1 MEIVLGLGLDSR
13 QGPSAQPLFN
23 AATLGPAGLLG
34 VLETHLG
41 LAGPAV
47 SQAQRVA
54 VYLSCLQR
62 AEGVPPGVTQRFYS
76 ESLRVDPMGAAERL
90 LAWRDEWR
98 MGGWKGQ
105 GVAPTLE
112 RLRDLSLVESE
123 AVHELPPGEP
133 ERLEAVCHALK
144 AGALVPI
151 TRIVLV
157 DDLTLWPWL
166 WQVTLSLL
174 PGVQPQSSAG
184 QGQGAIGDSAPQL
197 AQVQSQARLLSS
209 GKAPAA
215 PLPPITDHSLLV
227 VKARSLATAQ
237 HWLSERL
244 LQAPADRLILAEDG
258 GDALD
263 DIIEARG
270 GSRCGFSASS
280 PWRPALQCLPL
291 ALALCWAPLD
301 IHALVEFLAH
311 PMGPIPRRIRK
322 QLLRAVDRQPG
333 VGGQAWQEVKSR
345 LIGTDDEAQLSSIE
359 EWLEAPRWL
368 REDGAPIAALIERT
382 QRMSLALQQRL
393 ALAAQQDGGV
403 SVLSAAVQQC
413 DAVSQALMELQSR
426 GTVQVSPRMLE
437 QIIECATP
445 SGVTD
450 PAAVAQVGTVRS
462 ASSVEACVE
471 PADEVIWWMP
481 TAPALVQ
488 SLPWSMAEQKELR
501 AMGVH
506 LRNPERELQA
516 LFARWLRPLLAAR
529 QRFVLVLPVGEA
541 EAHPITQIL
550 EQLVEGFSQQVLDL
564 DAPHA
569 LADQMQPVT
578 HQALPAVPEHLNV
591 ATGMQLD
598 TQKQSF
604 TSLDELFHAPATY
617 ALKRHAKLQATDLPQ
632 VDADRRLLGTLAHRL
647 LEKLFLHPDA
657 LQWSPEQLEVW
668 LRPAMEDLISQE
680 GAVLLMQGGGVNLAR
695 FRARCMQGLKSL
707 LRVLQD
713 AGITRVETEVPVAGL
728 LWGVQLKGSV
738 DLLLHL
744 ADGGTVALDTKWHGD
759 KRYANALQDG
769 DFLQLAIYSALLHA
783 QSGQQPRALGYF
795 VFDSATIYI
804 SEPDLLPGAVVKS
817 AGQGQG
823 SAALLAQAQAT
834 WAWRLDQ
841 FAAGQIDVPPE
852 KPDSAWQGPPGTF
865 EVKGPKPWDQEYLV
879 ALGGWQ

>member
-13 QGPSAQPLFN
+13 QGPSAQPLFD
-23 AATLGPAGLLG
+23 AATLGPTGLLG

-47 SQAQRVA
+47 SPAQRVA

-62 AEGVPPGVTQRFYS
+62 AEGVPPGVTHRFYS

-98 MGGWKGQ
+98 MGGWTGQ
-105 GVAPTLE
+105 GGAPAQE

-133 ERLEAVCHALK
+133 ERLEAVCHALR

-157 DDLTLWPWL
+157 DDITLWPWL
-166 WQVTLSLL
+166 WQVALSLL
-174 PGVQPQSSAG
+174 PGVQQRSLAG
-184 QGQGAIGDSAPQL
+184 QCQVPIGAPAPQL
-197 AQVQSQARLLSS
+197 AKVQSHALGLAAGQ
-209 GKAPAA
+209 APAA

-227 VKARSLATAQ
+227 VKSRSWATAQ

-244 LQAPADRLILAEDG
+244 HQAPADRLILAEDG

-263 DIIEARG
+263 DIVEARG

-291 ALALCWAPLD
+291 ALTLCWAPLD

-311 PMGPIPRRIRK
+311 PMGPMPRRIRQ
-322 QLLRAVDRQPG
+322 QLLRAVHREPG

-345 LIGTDDEAQLSSIE
+345 LVGTDDEGQLAGIQ
-359 EWLEAPRWL
+359 EWLEAPRWF
-368 REDGAPIAALIERT
+368 RDEGAPIAPLIERT

-393 ALAAQQDGGV
+393 ALAAQQEGGV

-413 DAVSQALMELQSR
+413 DAVVQALMELQSR

-450 PAAVAQVGTVRS
+450 PAAVAQVGAVRS

-481 TAPALVQ
+481 TAPALTQ
-488 SLPWSMAEQKELR
+488 SLPWSVAEQEGLR
-501 AMGVH
+501 SMGVH
-506 LRNPERELQA
+506 LRNPEHELQA

-550 EQLVEGFSQQVLDL
+550 EQLVEGFKHQVLDL
-564 DAPHA
+564 DAPHT

-578 HQALPAVPEHLNV
+578 HQALPTIPEHLSV
-591 ATGMQLD
+591 ADAMELD

-617 ALKRHAKLQATDLPQ
+617 ALKRQAKLKATDLPQ
-632 VDADRRLLGTLAHRL
+632 VGEDRRLLGTLAHRL
-647 LEKLFLHPDA
+647 LEKLFAHPDA
-657 LQWSPEQLEVW
+657 LQWGPDQLEVW
-668 LRPAMEDLISQE
+668 VRPAMEDLISQE

-695 FRARCMQGLKSL
+695 FRARCVQALRSL

-713 AGITRVETEVPVAGL
+713 AGVTRVETEVQVAGS
-728 LWGVQLKGSV
+728 LWGVQLQGSV

-744 ADGGTVALDTKWHGD
+744 PDGGTVALDTKWHGD
-759 KRYANALQDG
+759 KRYAKAFQDG
-769 DFLQLAIYSALLHA
+769 EFLQLAIYSALLQA
-783 QSGQQPRALGYF
+783 QTGQPPRALGYF
-795 VFDSATIYI
+795 VFNSATIYI
-804 SEPDLLPGAVVKS
+804 NQPDLLPGAVVKS
-817 AGQGQG
+817 AAPGQG
-823 SAALLAQAQAT
+823 SDALLAQAQAT
-834 WAWRLDQ
+834 WAWRQDQ
-841 FAAGQIDVPPE
+841 FAAGQVDVPPP
-852 KPDSAWQGPPGTF
+852 KPDAAWQGPEGTF
-865 EVKGPKPWDQEYLV
+865 AVKGPKPWDQEFLV